1 MNAAFINGVSS
12 HIFDYDDT
20 HLKTIIHPA
29 GPVASAILAL
39 SEMQPVSGKD
49 FLNALVLGVETEC
62 RIGNAVYPNHYDVGW
77 HITGTAGV
85 FGAAAAVGKLLGLS
99 EQQMVWALGLA
110 ASQPV
115 GLRESFGSM
124 NKSFNPGRAASNGI
138 FAAVLAS
145 KNYTSSDGMIEAK
158 RGWANTIST
167 KQDYREITEGLGQR
181 YEAALN
187 TYKPFACGIV
197 LHPAIDAAI
206 QLRGEQKFTADQVKR
221 IELKVHP
228 LVLELTG
235 KKTPHEGLEGKFS
248 IYHAVAVALIEGAG
262 GEKQFSDRAV
272 RDPAVIELR
281 GKVVPVIDPAIKPE
295 QVEMAI
301 ELNDG
306 RVLRKRIEHAIGSL
320 EKPMSDADL
329 ERKFSDLAEGI
340 PAEAADGEG
349 HGAVLEGRRPF
360 RRRRN
365 CADGIAAERLI
376 DIRQPA
382 PFREI
387 TALAALQA
395 RGTPSGPHSLQE
407 SFSSGIEIAGCAAFL
422 GGGGPA
428 KRAEHAVQRRIADA
442 EPVLFTDEVMTQVV
456 LLDPA
461 PEPRSRL
468 VGNVGDVMHPFIMKN
483 RKHHSE
489 QRGSGG
495 LRPQYKREKPG
506 GQGQVR
512 HQKPDRQKQQ
522 IQPVRLDMVVVMEAV
537 LQPARGRP
545 CERRRMKGETMHAV
559 FAQIEQ
565 QRAEQDRD
573 GIQRQ
578 DAKQPGQRLNHHGH
592 HERCNAAMAKKH
604 EKHLRLPSD
613 GLAVYPAT
621 TAMRWTRAF
630 GRSIPERAHNRQS

>member
-1 MNAAFINGVSS
+1 MPFTDRRTILRAAATLPVFAGLTSGAASAQATSTGAQKPAAAASAAPPHVTRILAHYIVTAKYDDLPENVRKEGVRTLLNWVGVAVGGSRHPTVDIAASALAPFSGPHQASLFGRRERFDIMNAAFINGVSS

-39 SEMQPVSGKD
+39 AEMQPVSGKD

-85 FGAAAAVGKLLGLS
+85 FGAAAAAGKLLGLN

-138 FAAVLAS
+138 FAALLAA

-158 RGWANTIST
+158 RGWANAIST

-197 LHPAIDAAI
+197 MHPAIDAAI
-206 QLRGEQKFTADQVKR
+206 QLRAEPGFGADKVKR

-235 KKTPHEGLEGKFS
+235 KKTPREGLEGKFS

-281 GKVVPVIDPAIKPE
+281 GKVVPVIDPSIKPE
-295 QVEMAI
+295 QVEMTI
-301 ELNDG
+301 ELSDG

-329 ERKFSDLAEGI
+329 ERKFTDLAEGI
-340 PAEAADGEG
+340 LPKEQTAKVMELCWKVEGLADAG
-349 HGAVLEGRRPF
+349 
-360 RRRRN
+360 
-365 CADGIAAERLI
+365 
-376 DIRQPA
+376 
-382 PFREI
+382 
-387 TALAALQA
+387 
-395 RGTPSGPHSLQE
+395 
-407 SFSSGIEIAGCAAFL
+407 EIARMGSRPAA
-422 GGGGPA
+422 
-428 KRAEHAVQRRIADA
+428 
-442 EPVLFTDEVMTQVV
+442 
-456 LLDPA
+456 
-461 PEPRSRL
+461 
-468 VGNVGDVMHPFIMKN
+468 
-483 RKHHSE
+483 
-489 QRGSGG
+489 
-495 LRPQYKREKPG
+495 
-506 GQGQVR
+506 
-512 HQKPDRQKQQ
+512 
-522 IQPVRLDMVVVMEAV
+522 
-537 LQPARGRP
+537 
-545 CERRRMKGETMHAV
+545 
-559 FAQIEQ
+559 
-565 QRAEQDRD
+565 
-573 GIQRQ
+573 
-578 DAKQPGQRLNHHGH
+578 
-592 HERCNAAMAKKH
+592 
-604 EKHLRLPSD
+604 
-613 GLAVYPAT
+613 
-621 TAMRWTRAF
+621 
-630 GRSIPERAHNRQS
+630 